1 MNPALKRRGLSLPLR
16 TDLIGSRL
24 ATERDNRLHDGSHRD
39 VLGGIP
45 VSVTGIATVL
55 ACKVG
60 LTLAIRLL
68 AMATLRT
75 CARGIARINGVEQD
89 ACKSS
94 FILEKETELPE
105 GPGRMLCTL
114 RLS

>member
-60 LTLAIRLL
+60 LTLVILPRNKERLL
-68 AMATLRT
+68 PPRLQRAGLPQA
-75 CARGIARINGVEQD
+75 E
-89 ACKSS
+89 
-94 FILEKETELPE
+94 EL
-105 GPGRMLCTL
+105 
-114 RLS
+114 